1 MVVIISSKGKIIF
14 SKMEKIQRWIVDK
27 ELEWAWHIDVSSLLD
42 MELNPIW
49 PMLKEFLQAIIRFN

>member
-1 MVVIISSKGKIIF
+1 
-14 SKMEKIQRWIVDK
+14 
-27 ELEWAWHIDVSSLLD
+27 LLD